1 MTDEEY
7 VYRITHIYFIE
18 LNYPWN
24 YALEVDHF
32 FVGKTNGYLQH
43 REDKGEFYSVS
54 FQTF

>member
-7 VYRITHIYFIE
+7 VYRITHIYFIG

-24 YALEVDHF
+24 YTLEVDHF